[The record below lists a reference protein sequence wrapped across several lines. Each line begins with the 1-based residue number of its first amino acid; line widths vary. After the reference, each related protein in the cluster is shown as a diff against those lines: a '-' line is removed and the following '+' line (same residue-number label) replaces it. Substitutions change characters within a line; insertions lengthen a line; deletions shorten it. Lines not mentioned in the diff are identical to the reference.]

1 MSLSQMAALAL
12 VTMGLAACSGPTP
25 PSSFSNAVRTGS
37 GIGSTGSAG
46 PGGGAG
52 GAPSNT
58 GAVTT
63 TTVR

>member
-1 MSLSQMAALAL
+1 MPLSQMATLAL
-12 VTMGLAACSGPTP
+12 VTMSLAACSGPVP

-52 GAPSNT
+52 GAPTST
-58 GAVTT
+58 GPIST